1 MELKYKNHQ
10 PGLILTTKRQIFAM
24 LNVLYKSAIRSRH
37 HKYTDTENH
46 YVTYYQAENSTAEPA
61 LVNAIEQGLR
71 AEHGVVTEDDIL
83 MELTKWVEAS
93 DNDIL
98 SDIYQQTIN
107 YVVSGQHPTL

>member
-1 MELKYKNHQ
+1 MNFPARKNWL
-10 PGLILTTKRQIFAM
+10 GKTTEHVHAINGIDLQI
-24 LNVLYKSAIRSRH
+24 RRGE
-37 HKYTDTENH
+37 T
-46 YVTYYQAENSTAEPA
+46 
-61 LVNAIEQGLR
+61 
-71 AEHGVVTEDDIL
+71 DIL

>member
-1 MELKYKNHQ
+1 MFTYH
-10 PGLILTTKRQIFAM
+10 
-24 LNVLYKSAIRSRH
+24 SA
-37 HKYTDTENH
+37 
-46 YVTYYQAENSTAEPA
+46 STATSTAQPA

-71 AEHGVVTEDDIL
+71 DELGVVTEDDIL

-107 YVVSGQHPTL
+107 YVVSGQHASL

>member
-1 MELKYKNHQ
+1 M
-10 PGLILTTKRQIFAM
+10 F
-24 LNVLYKSAIRSRH
+24 
-37 HKYTDTENH
+37 
-46 YVTYYQAENSTAEPA
+46 TYYQAENSTAEPA

-71 AEHGVVTEDDIL
+71 AQHGVVT
-83 MELTKWVEAS
+83 

>member
-1 MELKYKNHQ
+1 M
-10 PGLILTTKRQIFAM
+10 F
-24 LNVLYKSAIRSRH
+24 
-37 HKYTDTENH
+37 
-46 YVTYYQAENSTAEPA
+46 TYYQAENSTAEPA

-71 AEHGVVTEDDIL
+71 AQHGVVTEGDIL

>member
-1 MELKYKNHQ
+1 M
-10 PGLILTTKRQIFAM
+10 F
-24 LNVLYKSAIRSRH
+24 
-37 HKYTDTENH
+37 
-46 YVTYYQAENSTAEPA
+46 TYYQAENSTAEPA

-71 AEHGVVTEDDIL
+71 AEHGVVL

>member
-1 MELKYKNHQ
+1 
-10 PGLILTTKRQIFAM
+10 M
-24 LNVLYKSAIRSRH
+24 LNVLYKSARRSRH
-37 HKYTDTENH
+37 HKYTDKEDH
-46 YVTYYQAENSTAEPA
+46 YVYFYQAANSTAEPA

-83 MELTKWVEAS
+83 MELTKWLEAS

>member
-1 MELKYKNHQ
+1 MPLSKAF
-10 PGLILTTKRQIFAM
+10 G
-24 LNVLYKSAIRSRH
+24 
-37 HKYTDTENH
+37 
-46 YVTYYQAENSTAEPA
+46 TAWCC
-61 LVNAIEQGLR
+61 
-71 AEHGVVTEDDIL
+71 HEDDIL

>member
-1 MELKYKNHQ
+1 M
-10 PGLILTTKRQIFAM
+10 F
-24 LNVLYKSAIRSRH
+24 
-37 HKYTDTENH
+37 
-46 YVTYYQAENSTAEPA
+46 TYYQAENSTAEPA

-83 MELTKWVEAS
+83 MELTKWVE
-93 DNDIL
+93 DIL